1 MISSALQFIGSDRA
15 SMSMP
20 IRVTILSR
28 EDCHLCNVVY
38 RIAAHLQSELHIE
51 MNIVDVDSDSSLTER
66 YGTRVPV
73 VLLDEIEHFAGSV
86 TEEELRRAI
95 KKRGGE
101 DR

>member
-1 MISSALQFIGSDRA
+1 MAL
-15 SMSMP
+15 
-20 IRVTILSR
+20 
-28 EDCHLCNVVY
+28 
-38 RIAAHLQSELHIE
+38 HLQSELPIE
-51 MNIVDVDSDSSLTER
+51 VRLVDVDGDDRLREL

-73 VLLDEIEHFAGSV
+73 ILLNDIEQCYGNV

>member
-1 MISSALQFIGSDRA
+1 
-15 SMSMP
+15 MSMP

-28 EDCHLCNVVY
+28 EDCHLCDVVY
-38 RIAAHLQSELHIE
+38 RIATHLQSELHIK
-51 MNIVDVDSDSSLTER
+51 MNIVDVDSDNSLTER

-95 KKRGGE
+95 IKRGGE